1 LALHA
6 SKIDLNDAPKLAA
19 ARSVIG
25 GGMLRMR
32 GVLVVV
38 EIALA
43 VVLLS
48 GAGLLIS

>member
-1 LALHA
+1 MDTNVLLL
-6 SKIDLNDAPKLAA
+6 SFWQSEA